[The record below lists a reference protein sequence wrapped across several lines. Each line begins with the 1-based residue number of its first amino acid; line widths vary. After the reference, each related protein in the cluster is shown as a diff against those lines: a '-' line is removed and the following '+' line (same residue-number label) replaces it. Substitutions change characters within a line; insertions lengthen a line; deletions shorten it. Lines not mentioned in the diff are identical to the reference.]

1 MWRLS
6 APQPLELQPGT
17 ARRGA
22 VRGADR
28 PARSSPRPARA
39 AAQRT
44 PPSPGLPVCLSL
56 PRGVTA
62 GGNHGVRSRYTRTL
76 LFHLV
81 SRRGVGKRRVRVGR
95 EGLYLNAHL
104 WIWELQSVREGSES
118 APVRSLGPSPQSC
131 SIYPLSPAIVPS
143 LFFLLRSSTSHASS
157 GTLRTGTFASRTGA
171 CVGRRVETRGKE

>member
-1 MWRLS
+1 MRDELSGDSVSSSRRGCGRRRSSALWRLS
-6 APQPLELQPGT
+6 APQRLELQPGI

-28 PARSSPRPARA
+28 PGPQPVRA
-39 AAQRT
+39 LHAQLHRT

-81 SRRGVGKRRVRVGR
+81 SRRGVGKRRERVGR

-104 WIWELQSVREGSES
+104 CVWELQSVREGRES
-118 APVRSLGPSPQSC
+118 APVWSFRPSPQSC
-131 SIYPLSPAIVPS
+131 SIYPLTISSHHPVAVLPA
-143 LFFLLRSSTSHASS
+143 
-157 GTLRTGTFASRTGA
+157 
-171 CVGRRVETRGKE
+171 